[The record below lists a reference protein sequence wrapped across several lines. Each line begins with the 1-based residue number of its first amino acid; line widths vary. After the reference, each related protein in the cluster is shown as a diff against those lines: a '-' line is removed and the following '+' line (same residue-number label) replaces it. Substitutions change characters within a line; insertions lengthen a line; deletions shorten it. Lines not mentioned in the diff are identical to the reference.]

1 MSSPTPPPL
10 TPPPPAPAR
19 WGAPRVLAAIAAAVL
34 FVLAG
39 VAAAGIEKPAHEVM
53 RQGGRLTVVLV
64 CTVVGIVLVAW
75 VLLRPRPARPSSL
88 GWFSVTVSTLCLL
101 ATVFVWV
108 SVAADDTITGTPG
121 TVVTTPAETAEHLR
135 AEQREGMQQI
145 PTGLMIQTAQFTDAN
160 NVRLTGLLWQRLPAS
175 ADTKNPA
182 VDLPDAVDG
191 GIGDQVYLLDNG
203 DGTRTVGWKLR
214 ATLREQF
221 DYNHY
226 PLDRQTIW
234 MTMWPRTAG
243 TVLVPDFAAYPP
255 WDPEQV
261 YGLYADMVTGEWR
274 THFSAFSMG
283 EVSNRT
289 THGAVGTSVE
299 STVPELHFSTGITR
313 RFLSPLLDRLVPLI
327 VIAMLVFASLFVVTK
342 DSDRRSLA
350 GFSTWTVIGFCG
362 AMMLVIAVQ
371 HSSLRSATGATGIV
385 YAEYFYFILYLVI
398 ALVAFN
404 VVEYTSTHRFRL
416 LDWNG
421 NMAARLLYWPVVTV
435 LLLAA
440 TIGVFVL

>member
-1 MSSPTPPPL
+1 MSPSPARRS
-10 TPPPPAPAR
+10 PAPAR
-19 WGAPRVLAAIAAAVL
+19 WTAPRVALAVVAVL
-34 FVLAG
+34 LFALAG

-64 CTVVGIVLVAW
+64 CSVLGLLLAAW
-75 VLLRPRPARPSSL
+75 VLLRPRPSKPSSL
-88 GWFSVTVSTLCLL
+88 GWFSATVSALCLL

-108 SVAADDTITGTPG
+108 SVAADDTVIGTPG
-121 TVVTTPAETAEHLR
+121 TVVTTPAATADYLR
-135 AEQREGMQQI
+135 AEQRDGMQQI

-175 ADTKNPA
+175 ADTKIPA

-203 DGTRTVGWKLR
+203 DSTKTVGWKLR

-221 DYNHY
+221 DYQHY
-226 PLDRQTIW
+226 PLDRQNVW
-234 MTMWPRTAG
+234 MTMWPRTAN

-255 WDPEQV
+255 WEAEQN
-261 YGLYADMVTGEWR
+261 YGLYADMVTGDWR
-274 THFSAFSMG
+274 THFSAFSLG
-283 EVSNRT
+283 DVQNRT
-289 THGAVGTSVE
+289 THGAAGASLD

-313 RFLSPLLDRLVPLI
+313 RFLSPLLDRLVPLM

-404 VVEYTSTHRFRL
+404 VVEYTSTRRLRL
-416 LDWNG
+416 LEWNG
-421 NMAARLLYWPVVTV
+421 NMAARLMYWPIVTV
-435 LLLAA
+435 LLFAA
-440 TIGVFVL
+440 TLGAFVL